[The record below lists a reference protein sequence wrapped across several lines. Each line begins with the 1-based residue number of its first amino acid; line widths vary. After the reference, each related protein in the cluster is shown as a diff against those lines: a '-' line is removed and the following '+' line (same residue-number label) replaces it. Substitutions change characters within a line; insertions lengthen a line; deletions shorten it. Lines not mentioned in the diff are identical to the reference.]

1 MPPVILVGSA
11 GPGSACLVV
20 GTVGAV
26 PLVDLD
32 PLVVTDELLTA
43 IWEGVALLHR
53 ARIAHGLLDA
63 GHVVVSPDGPWIVG
77 FDDARATVS
86 DQHRGFDVA
95 ELLAATAAIVG
106 EERATRVAV
115 GVLGRDRVATALPFL
130 QPAVLTRSTRDIA
143 GGRRSDRVRSL
154 TSLRDAGAAAANV
167 PTPELQRMRRI
178 DPVNAGMAVGGL
190 VAVAILLDE
199 VGDPSAVWDT
209 VRSTNWAWIAVAL
222 LFSFSANVGFAIGL
236 MGTVPVRLPLWPTT
250 EVQVAMSFSNLAVP
264 AIGGQGMQI
273 RYLQQMG
280 VDLPSAIAAGG
291 PLSSVGNLV
300 AVLGLFV
307 IAVVI
312 EPSRANLSLLPT
324 TGLIELTAIVVAVV
338 AIASAA
344 VMSVPRVRHAA
355 IPPIRRAATTMQV
368 VLRSPRRLTLLIG
381 GYALATLL
389 STWCLQACLVAFGG
403 SVSYWSLLAANIGV
417 MTVASIVPIP
427 GGGTAVG
434 TVGLSA
440 ILVSFGV
447 PEEVA
452 VATALMNQ
460 LVYYYFP
467 AIPGW
472 FATKHLFRHDYL

>member
-1 MPPVILVGSA
+1 
-11 GPGSACLVV
+11 
-20 GTVGAV
+20 
-26 PLVDLD
+26 
-32 PLVVTDELLTA
+32 
-43 IWEGVALLHR
+43 
-53 ARIAHGLLDA
+53 
-63 GHVVVSPDGPWIVG
+63 
-77 FDDARATVS
+77 
-86 DQHRGFDVA
+86 
-95 ELLAATAAIVG
+95 
-106 EERATRVAV
+106 
-115 GVLGRDRVATALPFL
+115 
-130 QPAVLTRSTRDIA
+130 
-143 GGRRSDRVRSL
+143 
-154 TSLRDAGAAAANV
+154 
-167 PTPELQRMRRI
+167 
-178 DPVNAGMAVGGL
+178 
-190 VAVAILLDE
+190 
-199 VGDPSAVWDT
+199 
-209 VRSTNWAWIAVAL
+209 
-222 LFSFSANVGFAIGL
+222 

-250 EVQVAMSFSNLAVP
+250 ELQVAMSFSNLAVP

-324 TGLIELTAIVVAVV
+324 TGLIELTVIVVAVV

-344 VMSVPRVRHAA
+344 VMSVPRFRHAA
-355 IPPIRRAATTMQV
+355 LPPIRRAATTMQI

-381 GYALATLL
+381 GYAVATLL

-472 FATKHLFRHDYL
+472 FATKHLFRHEYL